1 MLSLTARNGSAHND
15 LAHGSPLVALRAHA
29 ALLRAPQRTAEG
41 DSLRSVVEA
50 GDRFARALAISD
62 RIACLNLTLHYHD
75 VPEHLPADL
84 VYRMFSCDLEAF
96 GLGGSCGNPEHQH
109 AHVKPAETVTRQS

>member
-1 MLSLTARNGSAHND
+1 MGQQRFIESIARLKERLNLTVIFVSHD
-15 LAHGSPLVALRAHA
+15 LRAV
-29 ALLRAPQRTAEG
+29 
-41 DSLRSVVEA
+41 S
-50 GDRFARALAISD
+50 AISD

-96 GLGGSCGNPEHQH
+96 GLGGSCGNAEHQH
-109 AHVKPAETVTRQS
+109 THVKPAETVLSSIGVAPATPQGHGRDSHATEEAGR